1 MRVRKRGAT
10 MTAQRKVYEFEKQ
23 ITGPKMVNL
32 ALQGGGSHG
41 AFTWGVLDRLLE
53 EDCFAVDGI
62 TATSAGSINAVLL
75 AYGLSVGG
83 REGAKEAL
91 GRFWR
96 RMSALMTSSIVQ
108 PSILDKMRGNF
119 GLDYSPGY
127 ILMNMLCQIMSPYQL
142 NPCNLNPLKR
152 LLEEIID
159 FRTIRQQT
167 AVKLFLCAT
176 NVRTCKLEVFRSQQ
190 LTADHVLASSC
201 LPFLMH
207 AVEIGGERYWDGG
220 FIGNPALFPVI
231 YECDACDVIL
241 VHVTPTRRPDFPV
254 TANSIISRIQEVS
267 VSSSL
272 MREMRA
278 VAFVNS
284 LVNQGKM
291 AGGKQILIHE
301 IEAEDVIRELP
312 NSSKLN
318 GDWDFLSYLHD
329 TGRKHADDWLASTFD
344 RLGVESSVDL
354 QVEYL

>member
-1 MRVRKRGAT
+1 

-159 FRTIRQQT
+159 FRTIRQQNSRQIVPLRNQCSDLQT
-167 AVKLFLCAT
+167 GSISQSAT
-176 NVRTCKLEVFRSQQ
+176 HRRPR
-190 LTADHVLASSC
+190 A
-201 LPFLMH
+201 
-207 AVEIGGERYWDGG
+207 G
-220 FIGNPALFPVI
+220 FFMPAIL
-231 YECDACDVIL
+231 DACGRD
-241 VHVTPTRRPDFPV
+241 RRGALLGWGFYRQSRPFPG
-254 TANSIISRIQEVS
+254 N
-267 VSSSL
+267 L
-272 MREMRA
+272 
-278 VAFVNS
+278 
-284 LVNQGKM
+284 
-291 AGGKQILIHE
+291 
-301 IEAEDVIRELP
+301 
-312 NSSKLN
+312 
-318 GDWDFLSYLHD
+318 
-329 TGRKHADDWLASTFD
+329 
-344 RLGVESSVDL
+344 
-354 QVEYL
+354 